1 MTPMTERGANS
12 LKLLLVDDDD
22 VDIRGVRR
30 KLRDLALDLPLTVAY
45 DGEEALSILR
55 GGDGNPPFAEPYVI
69 MLDLNM
75 PRMNGLEFLAELRR
89 DPRLKRAIVFVF
101 STSEAAEDIRKAYDL
116 NVAGYVHKSE
126 SQHSLAEFLVM
137 ISEYCHI
144 VRLPA

>member
-1 MTPMTERGANS
+1 MTERGANT
-12 LKLLLVDDDD
+12 LKILLVDDDD

-30 KLRDLALDLPLTVAY
+30 KLRDLDLDLPLTVAY

-55 GGDGNPPFAEPYVI
+55 GDNENPPFAEPYVI

-75 PRMNGLEFLAELRR
+75 PRMNGLEFLAELRQ

-126 SQHSLAEFLVM
+126 SQHSLADFLVM